1 MLAGAVVALLAGGLL
16 VAPPAHAEVAYPHP
30 LPDFSHPDRPHAPL
44 FKDRSNLPIPLLIVY
59 ATFNDQANT
68 TEQGIED
75 RFFSHTTFGTVTNY
89 FFDNGL
95 ATIIPV
101 VETFGEQNNGV
112 VVVDLG
118 ASGPAIAQDAAERR
132 RRMMDLADPFV
143 DFARYDTDRNGSI
156 GDSELAVFTIFTS
169 RPGTD
174 YCGQTRGVA
183 QGRELDGKRVA
194 FLTADAGTATNR
206 MTLVHELAHQVYDLD
221 DHYGFGVGSL
231 DVAGPTCVQREV
243 WFEANVWHRM
253 HLGGQKPIVA
263 VKDGYVDLSA
273 SSIGQ
278 AYLLYDPEKG
288 TDDYFLVEARDPAP
302 GTYDQDAS
310 DSGLVVWRI
319 DERNVRG
326 GVESKRGVEL
336 IRPDGARIPGCLD
349 EDLDG
354 RAGEESA
361 NGVDDDGDGRIDED
375 LKEVDD
381 DQDGQM
387 GEDPANGVD
396 DDRDGRTDEDPKEDD
411 GSCHGGSDTDAWNPT
426 DTRTMVRTMNA
437 AWADGS
443 PAKVAIRAI
452 GRPSY
457 ADTSNEKR
465 FLAYLDVRGPGIL
478 IDPARSD
485 GNAPH
490 PTVALGSTFEFTYPV
505 RNTGETTDTF
515 EFTVYGQQG
524 WSATTHTMTLGPGVS
539 STAVINVTVPTGILY
554 DRTTLRASG
563 RSTTNPDVRTD
574 YQFLA
579 DIVKRPLLLSYSG
592 DRSSDYSDP
601 AQLVATIRDVITA
614 QPVAGKRVIFSVG
627 VDTFEATT
635 DAAGVARATWAGGS
649 PGGYAIKVETPE
661 DALYRGGS
669 TVVPFTVNPEKAT
682 VTVTSAGTQAASGA
696 TLTLRAVQENDGH
709 PGDLTKAGVTV
720 TLTPTLGGTSLVR
733 TTAFDAA
740 GNATIRLDAPADLWS
755 VKVTMDGGFFSAPT
769 VESSLALYD
778 PGATLTG
785 SALGRS
791 QESAARGATQSGTT
805 VLLASTLFY
814 LGTRPLGSTTV
825 TYGTKVFIAG
835 KTSWMIASGDK
846 AVLETTGT
854 FNGAPAKLRATVTD
868 NGPLSRDAFTVTI
881 TTANATYTANV
892 PTATGN
898 LTVRT
903 STSR

>member
-1 MLAGAVVALLAGGLL
+1 MRVLAGAVVALLAGGLL
-16 VAPPAHAEVAYPHP
+16 VAPPAHAEVAYPNP
-30 LPDFSHPDRPHAPL
+30 LPDFSHPNRPHAPL
-44 FKDRSNLPIPLLIVY
+44 FRDRSDLPIPLLVVY

-68 TEQGIED
+68 TEQSIED
-75 RFFSHTTFGTVTNY
+75 RFFPHTTFKTVTNY
-89 FFDNGL
+89 FFANGL
-95 ATIIPV
+95 ATIAPV

-112 VVVDLG
+112 VLVDLG

-132 RRMMDLADPFV
+132 RRMLDLADPFV
-143 DFARYDTDRNGSI
+143 DFARYDTNHNGSVE
-156 GDSELAVFTIFTS
+156 DSELAVFTIFTS

-194 FLTADAGTATNR
+194 FRTGDAGTATNR
-206 MTLVHELAHQVYDLD
+206 MTLAHELAHQVYELE
-221 DHYGFGVGSL
+221 DHYGFGVGAL
-231 DVAGPTCVQREV
+231 DIAGPTCIQGEW
-243 WFEANVWHRM
+243 WFETNIWHRM

-302 GTYDQDAS
+302 GTYDENAS

-319 DERNVRG
+319 DERNVRSG
-326 GVESKRGVEL
+326 IESKRGVEL
-336 IRPDGARIPGCLD
+336 IRPDGVRIPGCDD

-354 RAGEESA
+354 RE
-361 NGVDDDGDGRIDED
+361 
-375 LKEVDD
+375 
-381 DQDGQM
+381 
-387 GEDPANGVD
+387 GEDPDNDVD
-396 DDRDGRTDEDPKEDD
+396 DDRDGRIDEDVKEDD
-411 GSCHGGSDTDAWNPT
+411 GNCYGGSDTDAWNPT
-426 DTRTMVRTMNA
+426 DTRTVLRTMNA

-452 GRPSY
+452 GRPFY

-505 RNTGETTDTF
+505 RNTGEATDTF
-515 EFTVYGQQG
+515 EFTVYGPDG
-524 WSATTHTMTLGPGVS
+524 WSATTDTMTLGPGVA

-579 DIVKRPLLLSYSG
+579 DIVKRPLVLTYGG

-601 AQLVATIRDVITA
+601 AQLVAAIRDGITA
-614 QPVAGKRVIFSVG
+614 QPVTGKQVTFTVG
-627 VDTFEATT
+627 TDTFQATT

-649 PGGYAIKVETPE
+649 PGGYAIHVQTPE

-669 TVVPFTVNPEKAT
+669 TVAPFTVNPEKAT
-682 VTVTSAGTQAASGA
+682 VTVTSDGTQAAFGA
-696 TLTLRAVQENDGH
+696 TLTLKAVQENDGH

-720 TLTPTLGGTSLVR
+720 TLTPTLGDNSLVR
-733 TTAFDAA
+733 TAIFDAA
-740 GNATIRLDAPADLWS
+740 GNATIRLNASADLWS
-755 VKVTMDGGFFSAPT
+755 VNLTTNGGFFSAPT

-791 QESAARGATQSGTT
+791 QEPAARSGTQPGTT
-805 VLLASTLFY
+805 VLLTSALFY
-814 LGTRPLGSTTV
+814 LGTHPLGTTTL
-825 TYGTKVFIAG
+825 TYGTKLFIASR
-835 KTSWMIASGDK
+835 TSWMIASGDK
-846 AVLETTGT
+846 AILETTGT
-854 FNGAPAKLRATVTD
+854 FNGGPAKLRATVTD
-868 NGPLSRDAFTVTI
+868 KGPLFRDAFIVTI
-881 TTANATYTANV
+881 STPNATYTANV

-903 STSR
+903 SPSR